1 MEDEGTTNFNPIK
14 HRSIVSASGSNLVIN
29 ISNLVINISNLV
41 TQIILIIVGIII
53 AIIGTFLTVV
63 KSGVIK
69 LISCISLVVVGLLLC
84 LGVLGIIIGIKP
96 PPTLELSFQDQNLIV
111 KKSGLIFS
119 TDKEYLISKL
129 DYIIIDQMPVENDE
143 EGRENALS
151 IGSEQNKIS
160 SKIIIK
166 YIDIDEGFEE
176 IFNGSGNPPL
186 FTNDEVQFF
195 NQFMKN
201 NINRIKNES

>member
-1 MEDEGTTNFNPIK
+1 
-14 HRSIVSASGSNLVIN
+14 
-29 ISNLVINISNLV
+29 
-41 TQIILIIVGIII
+41 VGIIFGMI
-53 AIIGTFLTVV
+53 GIILTIF
-63 KSGVIK
+63 KSSVRY
-69 LISCISLVVVGLLLC
+69 ISLVVGGLLLC

-129 DYIIIDQMPVENDE
+129 DYIIIDQMHVENDE

-151 IGSEQNKIS
+151 IGT
-160 SKIIIK
+160 KIIIN
-166 YIDIDEGFEE
+166 YIDEGFEE

>member
-1 MEDEGTTNFNPIK
+1 MEDNTTNFDSIK
-14 HRSIVSASGSNLVIN
+14 HRSIEYASGSILVIN
-29 ISNLVINISNLV
+29 IKVIPK
-41 TQIILIIVGIII
+41 ILSIVGNIFE
-53 AIIGTFLTVV
+53 IIGTFLSIVSFII
-63 KSGVIK
+63 KSFVLFLLSGI
-69 LISCISLVVVGLLLC
+69 LII
-84 LGVLGIIIGIKP
+84 LGIILIIIGIKS

-201 NINRIKNES
+201 NINGIRNNLNI

>member
-1 MEDEGTTNFNPIK
+1 MIEKETSNFNSIR

-29 ISNLVINISNLV
+29 ISNLIFLPK
-41 TQIILIIVGIII
+41 ILSIWGIIGL
-53 AIIGTFLTVV
+53 IIGTFLTIV
-63 KSGVIK
+63 KSSVIK
-69 LISCISLVVVGLLLC
+69 HIGYIIISSGGIVIIIDISLIVT
-84 LGVLGIIIGIKP
+84 IKYKF
-96 PPTLELSFQDQNLIV
+96 EFSFQGQKLILTKTSCLCSNDQTQY
-111 KKSGLIFS
+111 F
-119 TDKEYLISKL
+119 ISKL
-129 DYIIIDQMPVENDE
+129 DYIIIDQMHVENDE

-151 IGSEQNKIS
+151 IGSEKNEIP

-166 YIDIDEGFEE
+166 YIDEGFEE

-201 NINRIKNES
+201 NINKNQ

>member
-1 MEDEGTTNFNPIK
+1 MEDNTTNFDSIK
-14 HRSIVSASGSNLVIN
+14 HRTIEYASGSILVIN
-29 ISNLVINISNLV
+29 IKVIPK
-41 TQIILIIVGIII
+41 ILSIVGNIFE
-53 AIIGTFLTVV
+53 IIGTFLSIVSFII
-63 KSGVIK
+63 KSFVLFLLSGI
-69 LISCISLVVVGLLLC
+69 LII
-84 LGVLGIIIGIKP
+84 LGIILIIIGIKS

-201 NINRIKNES
+201 NINGIRNNLNI

>member
-1 MEDEGTTNFNPIK
+1 MEDNTTNFDSIK
-14 HRSIVSASGSNLVIN
+14 HRSIEYASGSILVIN
-29 ISNLVINISNLV
+29 IKVIPK
-41 TQIILIIVGIII
+41 ILSIVGNIFE
-53 AIIGTFLTVV
+53 IIGTFLSIVSFII
-63 KSGVIK
+63 KSFVLFLLSGI
-69 LISCISLVVVGLLLC
+69 LII
-84 LGVLGIIIGIKP
+84 LGIILIIIGIKS

-129 DYIIIDQMPVENDE
+129 DYIIIDQMHVENDE

-201 NINRIKNES
+201 NINEIINNLNI

>member
-1 MEDEGTTNFNPIK
+1 MEDEGTTNFNSIK
-14 HRSIVSASGSNLVIN
+14 HRSIVSASGSNV
-29 ISNLVINISNLV
+29 VINISNLV

-53 AIIGTFLTVV
+53 VFIGTILTIV
-63 KSGVIK
+63 KSSVNK
-69 LISCISLVVVGLLLC
+69 LIRYILLFVGGFLLC
-84 LGVLGIIIGIKP
+84 LGVFGIIIGIIS

-129 DYIIIDQMPVENDE
+129 HYIMIDQMHVENDE

-151 IGSEQNKIS
+151 IGSEQNKIP

-166 YIDIDEGFEE
+166 YIDEGFEE
-176 IFNGSGNPPL
+176 IFNGAGNPPL
-186 FTNDEVQFF
+186 FTNDEVLFF
-195 NQFMKN
+195 NQFMKA

>member
-1 MEDEGTTNFNPIK
+1 MEDEGTTNFNSIK
-14 HRSIVSASGSNLVIN
+14 HRSIVSASG
-29 ISNLVINISNLV
+29 SNLVINISNLV

-151 IGSEQNKIS
+151 IGSEQNKIP
-160 SKIIIK
+160 SKIIINS
-166 YIDIDEGFEE
+166 IDEGYEE

-195 NQFMKN
+195 NQFMRN

>member
-1 MEDEGTTNFNPIK
+1 MEDEGTTNFNSIK

-151 IGSEQNKIS
+151 IGSEQNKIP

-166 YIDIDEGFEE
+166 YIDEGFEE

-195 NQFMKN
+195 NQFMRN

>member
-1 MEDEGTTNFNPIK
+1 MEDEGTTNFNSIK

-41 TQIILIIVGIII
+41 TQIILIIVGIIFGMI
-53 AIIGTFLTVV
+53 GIILTIF
-63 KSGVIK
+63 KSSVRY
-69 LISCISLVVVGLLLC
+69 ISLVVGGLLLC

-201 NINRIKNES
+201 NINKKKGY